1 MPKLPIFPLNT
12 VLFPGY
18 KLPLRIFESRY
29 KRMLKDCIAA
39 DGRFVIALIRDGVE
53 VGGEAT
59 PRDIGTIALIEE
71 VGDQGEEVV
80 PLLALGEQRVR
91 IGELDRSLPYLSA
104 DVEPLYEPVGGDIDP
119 ELLERARAATTRFA
133 RAMLM
138 QIRGEWRAN
147 PEMPDDPG
155 ALGYRMGTLMAGRP
169 TAAQRVLEAASLNEL
184 AAGTQ
189 EVLSPTSENGPSQ
202 TSQTVCRPSTTRS
215 RPLVQE
221 TRYAST
227 RTRFTHSLADSR
239 SVGVGRYGPTAAL
252 MKQVC
257 STPTARW
264 SVRRDT
270 H

>member
-18 KLPLRIFESRY
+18 KLPLRIFEPRY
-29 KRMLKDCIAA
+29 KRMLEDCLAA

-71 VGDQGEEVV
+71 VGDRAEQVV
-80 PLLALGEQRVR
+80 PLLALGEERVR
-91 IGELDRSLPYLSA
+91 IGELDRTLPYLSA
-104 DVEPLYEPVGGDIDP
+104 EVERLDEPPDAEPPGGDIDP

-155 ALGYRMGTLMAGRP
+155 ELGYRMGTLLASRP
-169 TAAQRVLEAASLNEL
+169 TAAQRVLEATSLNERL
-184 AAGTQ
+184 RQAAPAVEAAAG
-189 EVLSPTSENGPSQ
+189 EFE
-202 TSQTVCRPSTTRS
+202 
-215 RPLVQE
+215 
-221 TRYAST
+221 
-227 RTRFTHSLADSR
+227 
-239 SVGVGRYGPTAAL
+239 AAL
-252 MKQVC
+252 LERGAND
-257 STPTARW
+257 AR
-264 SVRRDT
+264 RGMHRN
-270 H
+270 

>member
-18 KLPLRIFESRY
+18 KLPLRIFEPRY
-29 KRMLKDCIAA
+29 KRMLEDCISA

-59 PRDIGTIALIEE
+59 PREIGTIALIEE
-71 VGDQGEEVV
+71 VGDRGEKIV

-91 IGELDRSLPYLSA
+91 IGELDHSLPYLSA
-104 DVEPLYEPVGGDIDP
+104 NVEPLHEPVDEDIDP
-119 ELLERARAATTRFA
+119 ELIEQARAATTRFA

-169 TAAQRVLEAASLNEL
+169 TAAQRVLEAASLTKRLRQAVPAVEA
-184 AAGTQ
+184 AAG
-189 EVLSPTSENGPSQ
+189 EFE
-202 TSQTVCRPSTTRS
+202 
-215 RPLVQE
+215 
-221 TRYAST
+221 
-227 RTRFTHSLADSR
+227 
-239 SVGVGRYGPTAAL
+239 AAL
-252 MKQVC
+252 LEQG
-257 STPTARW
+257 AQDH
-264 SVRRDT
+264 RRGM
-270 H
+270 HRN